1 MSIFFCQIYISIS
14 TPRQPSG
21 SQDIVAKEKRNYS
34 SSIECSSIY
43 SDSKFAV
50 ERIHSPGYHYN
61 PVSKDTYG
69 VTPRMINTRDY
80 ATRVS
85 LFRDFWEWKLFLNNH
100 TKQVTQIEA
109 TRFLLFVTVTLTN
122 WQCQTTLRTSKQAKF
137 AQTNFFFFLF
147 SAALSPFLKCVK
159 HVALPRSSVRLK
171 RTTTTSTSPG

>member
-1 MSIFFCQIYISIS
+1 MFKQHLEMIGSYEPISKKARFFNTYLK
-14 TPRQPSG
+14 TLKG

-80 ATRVS
+80 ATR
-85 LFRDFWEWKLFLNNH
+85 R
-100 TKQVTQIEA
+100 
-109 TRFLLFVTVTLTN
+109 
-122 WQCQTTLRTSKQAKF
+122 
-137 AQTNFFFFLF
+137 
-147 SAALSPFLKCVK
+147 
-159 HVALPRSSVRLK
+159 
-171 RTTTTSTSPG
+171 